1 MSNLAHNL
9 EKARLARGHTQEQVA
24 TAIGLSRPTYAQV
37 EAGKRDITLSQ
48 AEALAAMFR
57 VSIDELRGAP
67 DGVSTLSDPQ
77 TSLEKYK
84 QIILNALQ
92 AGADKADGKIT
103 KTKLAKLVYLADFT
117 WYYEKLTPMS
127 GMSYRKLPR
136 GPVPDIYF
144 RALDELEEDGIIN
157 REEKG
162 RSIMLELAES
172 GEAPSNRLN
181 SEEKVLIKK
190 IGKAWQGQQTQEIV
204 DFTHAQL
211 PWQICREGEVIPY
224 GLITQEDPERIY
236 HGSTKL

>member
-1 MSNLAHNL
+1 MSNIGKNL
-9 EKARLARGHTQEQVA
+9 EKARLARGFTLEQVA
-24 TAIGLSRPTYAQV
+24 KSIGLSRQTYALV
-37 EAGKRDITLSQ
+37 EAGKRDVTLSQ

-67 DGVSTLSDPQ
+67 DGVSSLSDPQ
-77 TSLEKYK
+77 ASLEKYK

-92 AGADKADGKIT
+92 SGSDTDGKIT
-103 KTKLAKLVYLADFT
+103 KTKLAKLVYLSDFI
-117 WYYEKLTPMS
+117 WYYENLIPMS

-144 RALDELEEDGIIN
+144 RALDELEEDGAIN

-162 RSIMLELAES
+162 RSIMLELAEQ

-181 SEEKVLIKK
+181 PDEKNLIKK
-190 IGKAWQGQQTQEIV
+190 IGKLWQGKQTQEIV

-224 GLITQEDPERIY
+224 GLITQEDPERVY
-236 HGSTKL
+236 GSAKL